1 MHVDFTGPAGRLE
14 GLIEGPKHPR
24 AAVVFAHPHPLLGG
38 GGTMHTKAV
47 YQASKGLN
55 RIGCSVLRFNFRGVG
70 RSAGTFDSGV
80 GERGDFTAALD
91 FMAAKFEGVPLWA
104 GGFSFGSW
112 IALETGSVDPR
123 VSLLIGI
130 APPWT
135 KEDYLWPNT
144 LACEKPKFFVQGESD
159 ELCAIQDM
167 WAYYAQLKEPKEL
180 VVIDAANHLFEGQT
194 PEVGEA
200 LEELLGD
207 YE

>member
-14 GLIEGPKHPR
+14 GLLEGPRHPR

-47 YQASKGLN
+47 YQASKGLI
-55 RIGCSVLRFNFRGVG
+55 RIGCAVLRFNFRGVG
-70 RSAGTFDSGV
+70 RSEGAFDEGV

-91 FMAAKFEGVPLWA
+91 FMAARYESAPLWA
-104 GGFSFGSW
+104 AGFSFGSW
-112 IALETGSVDPR
+112 IALETGAVDPR
-123 VSLLIGI
+123 VSVLIGI

-135 KEDYLWPNT
+135 REGYTLTNT
-144 LACEKPKFFVQGESD
+144 LACDKPKFFVQGESD
-159 ELCAIQDM
+159 EICAIQDM
-167 WAYYAQLKEPKEL
+167 WAYYAKLKEPKEL